1 MSAEITVI
9 QSEPKIQTV
18 GGILV
23 MQVDADAPHC
33 QFLDSD
39 GDIKDCALS
48 NLHDCRNKAMKA
60 GFHDC
65 VDDLAFKEIGG

>member
-1 MSAEITVI
+1 MSTEITVI
-9 QSEPKIQTV
+9 QSKPQTQTV

-39 GDIKDCALS
+39 GDIKDCALL
-48 NLHDCRNKAMKA
+48 NVHNCRMKAMKA
-60 GFHDC
+60 GFDDC
-65 VDDLAFKEIGG
+65 VDDLAFKAI